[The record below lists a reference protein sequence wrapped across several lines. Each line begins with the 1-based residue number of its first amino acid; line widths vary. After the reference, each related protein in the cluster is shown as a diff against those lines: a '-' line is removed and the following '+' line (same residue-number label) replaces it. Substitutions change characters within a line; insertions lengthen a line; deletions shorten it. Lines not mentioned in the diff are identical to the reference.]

1 MNINVWFFFYAT
13 DENITLTECDGSIQ
27 AERRI
32 FVDFYKINRPC
43 RCIVTSS
50 FDGELVVSRSD
61 KKHKCNTVIVVK
73 VNNTVISDCY
83 ETAYARFN
91 VQTND
96 TIIIK
101 AEYVAN
107 YSSGG
112 FSQCLEIYSEG
123 KYIDL
128 INH

>member
-83 ETAYARFN
+83 KTGYARFN

-112 FSQCLEIYSEG
+112 FSPCLEIYSEG